1 MWGYKNKT
9 WSMRQNKTLL
19 YYLVMYEKIKLMEL
33 RSLKSWI
40 QEAFL
45 VPYCYQYQLV
55 QCLKDKNN
63 HSREIRR
70 GHNHKSSKTAE
81 VLETWPKVPDQ
92 CASQTASI
100 PTSNQLHNKQA
111 ITKPKHPPSLPCQQ
125 TLPQWPQPSSTNN
138 QQDYDQEQVG
148 FTIYNL
154 LKILVL
160 DLALLK
166 GR

>member
-63 HSREIRR
+63 HSQEIRR

-138 QQDYDQEQVG
+138 QQDY
-148 FTIYNL
+148 TKN
-154 LKILVL
+154 KW
-160 DLALLK
+160 DLQYTTCS
-166 GR
+166 RYWSWIWRF